1 MTTGINF
8 WDGSIWTFV
17 TTLTILLIA
26 MLVAAILRHAFPAI
40 RKLMIPSSVLGGFL
54 ILFVGFL
61 YKQITGHNLFDRTLL
76 ETLTYHGLGL
86 GFAAMSLRNLDQR
99 SKEYKGDS
107 FRTSISVVSSYLVQG
122 VSALL
127 ITILL
132 SFVMKS
138 FFASGLLL
146 PMGYGQ
152 GPGQAY
158 NWGRNYENTYGF
170 TDGTSFGLTVAAM
183 GFIASSIGGII
194 YLNKLRRKGILKA
207 SAEYQEEKL
216 TAEQVFGKDEI
227 PMADSIDKFTVQLAL
242 VFGSYTLAYLTM
254 RGINSIIETGALG
267 NFGYNT
273 IQPLI
278 WGFNF
283 LFATLFGILVKIIF
297 RLLQRKGIIKRS
309 FTNTFM
315 QNRIAGFMFDIMVV
329 ASIAAINLSAFTHA
343 EFVVPLLAICII
355 GAVLTY
361 WYLDMYCK
369 RVYPG
374 YRHAAFLSL
383 YGMLTGTASTG
394 VILLRE
400 VDPLFDTPAANNL
413 VYSQGWSI
421 LFGAPMLLLMG
432 VAPQSMGKAL
442 MTMGIM
448 LLMFIL
454 LNFLALRKPARKQGT
469 KTGDGSLSLG

>member
-26 MLVAAILRHAFPAI
+26 MLAAAILRHAFPAI

-54 ILFVGFL
+54 ILLIGYL
-61 YKQITGHNLFDRTLL
+61 YNKLTGHNLFDRSLL

-86 GFAAMSLRNLDQR
+86 GFAAMSLRNLDQQ
-99 SKEYKGDS
+99 SQEYKGDS
-107 FRTSISVVSSYLVQG
+107 FRTSVSVVSSYLIQG
-122 VSALL
+122 VAALL

-132 SFVMKS
+132 SYLMNS

-158 NWGRNYENTYGF
+158 NWGRNYENIYGF

-194 YLNKLRRKGILKA
+194 YLNSLRRKGIVGA

-216 TAEQVFGKDEI
+216 TAEQIFGKNEI

-242 VFGSYTLAYLTM
+242 VFGAYSLAYLTM
-254 RGINSIIETGALG
+254 RGVNSIIETGALG
-267 NFGYNT
+267 NFGTNT
-273 IQPLI
+273 LQPLI

-283 LFATLFGILVKIIF
+283 LFATLFGILVKTVF
-297 RLLQRKGIIKRS
+297 RLLQRKGVIKRS

-343 EFVVPLLAICII
+343 EFVVPLLSICIV

-361 WYLDMYCK
+361 LYL
-369 RVYPG
+369 RVFCRRIYPG
-374 YRHAAFLSL
+374 YQHAAFLSL

-400 VDPLFDTPAANNL
+400 VDPGFDTPAANNL
-413 VYSQGWSI
+413 VYQQGWSI
-421 LFGAPMLLLMG
+421 LLGAPMLLLMG
-432 VAPQSMGKAL
+432 VAPQSIGNAF
-442 MTMGIM
+442 MTIGIM
-448 LLMFIL
+448 VVLFFV
-454 LNFLALRKPARKQGT
+454 LNFIAFRKK
-469 KTGDGSLSLG
+469 KEKKK